1 MTAREAARRLAEACR
16 ALGIAPQVLADH
28 LDRDD
33 LADLARHEHAGR
45 PGFWTAVALAQAAS
59 AAEGR
64 CCCRR
69 CVATRGPR
77 P

>member
-33 LADLARHEHAGR
+33 LADLAGHENAGR
-45 PGFWTAVALAQAAS
+45 PDFWLAIARAQYTS
-59 AAEGR
+59 AAGGF
-64 CCCRR
+64 CTCRR
-69 CVATRGPR
+69 CVAMRR
-77 P
+77 AQA